1 MSIIR
6 TTEMIAAVQAAMGVP
21 LSQSDVSV
29 ALKPGD
35 EALLL
40 TLSFSVLLAWA
51 EDNIP
56 PLPEDWRCVLLRM
69 RSPEESST
77 RQEAMAISMN
87 LLSEEPV

>member
-1 MSIIR
+1 MSHCR
-6 TTEMIAAVQAAMGVP
+6 NR
-21 LSQSDVSV
+21 DVSV

-51 EDNIP
+51 EDIP

-69 RSPEESST
+69 RSPEESPT